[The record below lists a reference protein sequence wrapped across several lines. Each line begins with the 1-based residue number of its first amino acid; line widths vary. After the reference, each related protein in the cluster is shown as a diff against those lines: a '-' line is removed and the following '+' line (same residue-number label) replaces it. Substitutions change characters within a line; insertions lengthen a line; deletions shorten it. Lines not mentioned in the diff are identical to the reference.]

1 MFAAVVDLCIQNSK
15 LRIFLNLFCEVVCCI
30 ELTRTEEEFPWFGLW
45 HYPMSVRK
53 VVYPFSWLCAAIF
66 FFLLEIDRVSGEST
80 VVEARQLRKGYAGSI
95 QYAQCARQSDAAK
108 IHREIEDQQDAVDFA
123 IHVLLTAGMSTP
135 ALRHIAEAGVDIEF
149 AAYSEITAA
158 AILLVPYQLL
168 SAMHFAFHI
177 ISFQGDW
184 PTLILQGISILGRFI
199 LLVMLFRNQEDEQCF
214 LLKLLTKFTAL
225 LAILLVLCLILVWLP
240 DTKPVFV
247 WLVMTDLGLLCL
259 IPMAILGIQG
269 TAERL
274 PLGRRFVQLIF
285 ARGTKAFAACR
296 SSFRPKST
304 ESSSE
309 STGEIGETG
318 EMGEIYGREVMWERL
333 PSSPKISQDL
343 PTGSSMFQF
352 ASLWHANI
360 SSYCGYPRFLYVLL
374 ISWFKRQQ

>member
-1 MFAAVVDLCIQNSK
+1 MMGFVANFLDLRSPVELTWFGAAAAVLGLCVENSCV
-15 LRIFLNLFCEVVCCI
+15 RTFLNIIGEVVCCI
-30 ELTRTEEEFPWFGLW
+30 ELTKGEKILW
-45 HYPMSVRK
+45 YHLWYIPTDLLK
-53 VVYPFSWLCAAIF
+53 EAVYPFFWFMAASF
-66 FFLLEIDRVSGEST
+66 FFLLEIDRVSGEMT
-80 VVEARQLRKGYAGSI
+80 AVEARRLRKGYGGSI
-95 QYAQCARQSDAAK
+95 KYAECARQSDAVK
-108 IHREIEDQQDAVDFA
+108 ILQEIDDQQDAVDFA

-318 EMGEIYGREVMWERL
+318 EMGEIYGREVM
-333 PSSPKISQDL
+333 
-343 PTGSSMFQF
+343 
-352 ASLWHANI
+352 
-360 SSYCGYPRFLYVLL
+360 
-374 ISWFKRQQ
+374 